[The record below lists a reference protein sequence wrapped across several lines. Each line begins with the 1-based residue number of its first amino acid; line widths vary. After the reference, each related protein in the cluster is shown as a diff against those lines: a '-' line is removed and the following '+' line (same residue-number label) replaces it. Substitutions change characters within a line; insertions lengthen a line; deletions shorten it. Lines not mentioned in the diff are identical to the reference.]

1 MTDIDEKRLI
11 DLNKGIQDIGE
22 YAMACQ
28 KIMAWYQIYFE
39 KHKQL
44 NQTQHN
50 FVRLETDKEIG
61 IDIEQLNQEHNQLSK
76 QLTNEGK

>member
-11 DLNKGIQDIGE
+11 DLNKGIQGIGE

-28 KIMAWYQIYFE
+28 RIMAWYATYFK
-39 KHKQL
+39 KHKEF

-50 FVRLETDKEIG
+50 FIRLETDKEIG

-76 QLTNEGK
+76 QLTDEDK

>member
-11 DLNKGIQDIGE
+11 DLNKGIQGIGE

-28 KIMAWYQIYFE
+28 RIMAWYATYFK
-39 KHKQL
+39 KHKEL

-50 FVRLETDKEIG
+50 FIRLETDKEIG

-76 QLTNEGK
+76 QLTDEGK

>member
-11 DLNKGIQDIGE
+11 DLNKGIQGIGE

-28 KIMAWYQIYFE
+28 RIMAWYATYFK
-39 KHKQL
+39 KHKEL

-50 FVRLETDKEIG
+50 FIRLETDKEIG

-76 QLTNEGK
+76 QLTDEDK

>member
-11 DLNKGIQDIGE
+11 DLNKGIQGIGE
-22 YAMACQ
+22 YAMTCQ
-28 KIMAWYQIYFE
+28 RIMAWYATYFK
-39 KHKQL
+39 KHKEL

-50 FVRLETDKEIG
+50 FIRLETDKEIG

-76 QLTNEGK
+76 QLTDEDK

>member
-11 DLNKGIQDIGE
+11 DLNKGIQGIGE
-22 YAMACQ
+22 YAMTCQ
-28 KIMAWYQIYFE
+28 RIMAWYATYFK
-39 KHKQL
+39 KHKEL

-50 FVRLETDKEIG
+50 FIRLETDKEIG

-76 QLTNEGK
+76 QLTDEGK